1 MRIKHQAI
9 AAIACGLL
17 CTPAV
22 YAQGDEGAYWSNPEG
37 EAYKNADGECW
48 KKPDWT
54 EADATREC
62 DPDLVPK
69 PKPKPKPVAKPAPA
83 PQPTAVIEEV
93 GMSADANFAFDSA
106 ELKPEGAEAIREMAG
121 RVRNVKALSIDIAGH
136 TDSVGTESYNQGLS
150 EERAASAKA
159 ALVDEGI
166 DPAIITTRG
175 YGETA
180 PLTSND
186 TSEGRATNRR
196 VDVSVTGTKKVMR

>member
-22 YAQGDEGAYWSNPEG
+22 YAQGDEGAYWSNPDG

-54 EADATREC
+54 EADATMEC
-62 DPDLVPK
+62 DPDLV

-93 GMSADANFAFDSA
+93 SMSADANFAFDSA
-106 ELKPEGAEAIREMAG
+106 VLKPEGAEAIRQMAD
-121 RVRNVKALSIDIAGH
+121 RVMDVKDLSIDIAGH
-136 TDSVGTESYNQGLS
+136 TDSVGSEAYNQGLS

-180 PLTSND
+180 PLTTNA

-196 VDVSVTGTKKVMR
+196 VDVSVTGAKKVMR

>member
-22 YAQGDEGAYWSNPEG
+22 YAQGDEGAYWTNPEG
-37 EAYKNADGECW
+37 EVYKNAEGECW

-54 EADATREC
+54 EADATMEC

-69 PKPKPKPVAKPAPA
+69 PEPKPKPVAKPAPA
-83 PQPTAVIEEV
+83 PEPRAVIEEV
-93 GMSADANFAFDSA
+93 SMSADTHFAFDSA
-106 ELKPEGAEAIREMAG
+106 ELRPEGAEAIRQMAD
-121 RVRNVKALSIDIAGH
+121 RVKNIRGLSIDIAGH
-136 TDSVGTESYNQGLS
+136 TDSTGPESYNQGLS

-159 ALVDEGI
+159 VLVEEGI
-166 DPAIITTRG
+166 SPDVITTRG

-186 TSEGRATNRR
+186 TSEGRAKNRR
-196 VDVSVTGTKKVMR
+196 VDVSVSGSKKVMK